1 MARLP
6 RAGWRQGSASAQSV
20 RFLFIDGDE
29 TLRERRLRRPRTERG
44 AIEPISPELVLV
56 DPELAARVRALEP
69 VPLWVVPPK
78 PVPLSVVEQTV
89 PRPRKRRAY
98 FAIAWAAAVLTPVA
112 ALANVRTSH
121 HSEVTTAG
129 EPFALD
135 RVVERL
141 LPAAVPGAVAAQPQL
156 TAVLDPATGLV
167 RTRTAITCRVRY
179 VGAYWCTLR
188 APHGSRVTVPV
199 RRTAAGVAVMSG

>member
-98 FAIAWAAAVLTPVA
+98 FAIAWAAAVLTPH
-112 ALANVRTSH
+112 R
-121 HSEVTTAG
+121 EVTTAG

-199 RRTAAGVAVMSG
+199 RRTAAGVAVMNG